1 MPNRIY
7 NDAAPTDPLRSYYYA
22 SDPTVKYW
30 ENNPGYSP
38 NLEGVLSMPV
48 FSSQR
53 LGFVR
58 SRLGTADSYS
68 SNSAATSDQGTPYN
82 FAEYLEGL
90 FSSVG
95 AENQAN
101 RLYNSAEAQAQRE
114 WSSAEAALNRS
125 WQENMSNTAYSRAVN
140 DLKQAGLNPI
150 LAAGGMSS
158 TPTGAVLAGSTASYQ
173 TGGGDRASDILNAL
187 ANSASAVSDV
197 LTFFLPKLS
206 KLLK

>member
-1 MPNRIY
+1 MNFQNRFFAVNPDMQY
-7 NDAAPTDPLRSYYYA
+7 NDYEVTTPNYDATFEEAMA
-22 SDPTVKYW
+22 SSPFSPERIGFLKK
-30 ENNPGYSP
+30 NPFRKGLI
-38 NLEGVLSMPV
+38 N
-48 FSSQR
+48 SSNAN
-53 LGFVR
+53 
-58 SRLGTADSYS
+58 SSDTADF
-68 SNSAATSDQGTPYN
+68 GTPYN

-206 KLLK
+206 KIFK

>member
-7 NDAAPTDPLRSYYYA
+7 NYAPSSAPLRSYYYA
-22 SDPTVKYW
+22 SDPTVAYW
-30 ENNPGYSP
+30 EDNPNFKPSMEYIVSNSEPLSSERFDLIKKKWLNSEVSP
-38 NLEGVLSMPV
+38 N
-48 FSSQR
+48 
-53 LGFVR
+53 
-58 SRLGTADSYS
+58 
-68 SNSAATSDQGTPYN
+68 SANTSDQGTPYN
-82 FAEYLEGL
+82 FADYLDGL

-114 WSSAEAALNRS
+114 WSSAEAAVNRS
-125 WQENMSNTAYSRAVN
+125 WQENMSNTAYTRAVN

-150 LAAGGMSS
+150 LAVGGMSS
-158 TPTGAVLAGSTASYQ
+158 TPSGAVLAGSTASYQ

-197 LTFFLPKLS
+197 LTFFLPKLN